1 VIRDRA
7 IALVAEDDLSLAVV
21 ERAVSSSGR
30 HFEVVRRFVER
41 GFGNIKRS
49 VVKYRQASHVIP
61 HVVLTDLDQE
71 ACPAMLRKKWGAVD
85 LPDTVLFCVAV
96 RETESWLLADR
107 SGFAKFAGVASAKM
121 PAAPEDLPDP
131 KAMLMSLVRR
141 SRNRRLATELLPAQ
155 GSAARIGPLYNQRL
169 GQFVRTDWD
178 LDVAARVCPSL
189 QRMRDRLAK
198 FLE

>member
-1 VIRDRA
+1 M
-7 IALVAEDDLSLAVV
+7 SLAVV
-21 ERAVSSSGR
+21 ERAVMSSGR
-30 HFEVVRRFVER
+30 HLEVVRRFVER

-49 VVKYRQASHVIP
+49 VMKYRQASHVMP

-71 ACPAMLRKKWGAVD
+71 VCPAMLRQKWGAVD

-107 SGFAKFAGVASAKM
+107 SGFARFAGVALAKM

-155 GSAARIGPLYNQRL
+155 GSLARIGPLYNQRL
-169 GQFVRTDWD
+169 GQFVRSNWD
-178 LDVAARVCPSL
+178 LDAAARVCPSL